1 MKILQIGKNQRFL
14 RARKILR
21 ILQIGKFYWPERGGI
36 ENHLKILCE
45 GLAKNGVSVRA
56 VVSNTTRYISREKIN
71 GVEVVRLPSYATVL
85 NQPIFVGQGKEIS
98 DFRPDIIHIH
108 LPNPLAT
115 IKILGT
121 KIPVVSTYHSD
132 IIGKPAIPT
141 ASQEIF
147 TKRILKKSAAV
158 IATSGNYASGSK
170 LLGLVREKIKI
181 IPLSVELDKI
191 KAFGSAEIKTFK
203 KLLGL
208 KNEFVIL
215 FAGRLIPYKGLQF
228 LLKALPALKG
238 SFKLIIVGSGPLE
251 KELRWLAK
259 NLGVS
264 EKIIFFGEADDES
277 MPKLYSACDIFALPS
292 HMRSEAFG
300 IVQMEAMAY
309 GKPVVSCNISGSG
322 VPWVN
327 KNGVSGIVV
336 EPENSAALA
345 GATQKL
351 MDSPKLRKELGAGG
365 RKRVE
370 KLFDSREMVSEIIKL
385 YKEVLEKSR

>member
-1 MKILQIGKNQRFL
+1 MKVLQIGKY
-14 RARKILR
+14 
-21 ILQIGKFYWPERGGI
+21 YWPQRGGI

-45 GLAKNGVSVRA
+45 GLVGNGTSVRA
-56 VVSNTTRYISREKIN
+56 VVSNTTHYISREKIN
-71 GVEVVRLPSYATVL
+71 GVEVVRLPKYATL
-85 NQPIFVGQGKEIS
+85 FNQPIFIGLRNEIRN
-98 DFRPDIIHIH
+98 FKPDIIHIH

-115 IKILGT
+115 IKILGAR
-121 KIPVVSTYHSD
+121 IPVVSTYHSD

-147 TKRILKKSAAV
+147 TKKILKKSVAV

-170 LLGLVREKIKI
+170 LLGLVKEKIKI

-191 KAFGSAEIKTFK
+191 KAFGSAEIKIFK

-228 LLKALPALKG
+228 LLKALPAVKG
-238 SFKLIIVGSGPLE
+238 NFKLIIVGSGPLE
-251 KELRWLAK
+251 NEMKKLAFE
-259 NLGVS
+259 LGVS
-264 EKIIFFGEADDES
+264 EKIIFFGETGDES
-277 MPKLYSACDIFALPS
+277 MPKLYSACDVFVLPS

-309 GKPVVSCNISGSG
+309 GKPVVSCNIPGSG

-336 EPENSAALA
+336 EPENPDALA
-345 GATQKL
+345 GAIQKL
-351 MDSPKLRKELGAGG
+351 IDNLRLRKGLGSGG
-365 RKRVE
+365 RARVRE
-370 KLFDSREMVSEIIKL
+370 LFDSRKMVKDVLEI
-385 YKEVLEKSR
+385 YGEVLKIK